1 MKCSLPRWQNLENLS
16 LTEAMQPFNQFMA
29 QMPKRT
35 ESGAILDKFEVQKLI
50 QPMA

>member
-1 MKCSLPRWQNLENLS
+1 MQFTEVAKPREPS

-35 ESGAILDKFEVQKLI
+35 ESGAIFR
-50 QPMA
+50 